1 MEFSTFVKESKPL
14 IEKNILNYLNT
25 QPILTSVSPWGED
38 FRERIKA
45 IAAQGKMIRG
55 ILVLLGYRMFGGA
68 DEKALPLASALELFH
83 TSLLIHDDIMDQ
95 DELRRGQKTLYKQ
108 YQDLAKNRGLTNSSR
123 TGESLGICAGD
134 LGFFLGFDLLSTV
147 DATPDIKQKLQRSIS
162 HELTLVGLG
171 QIQDVALGASTATP
185 TEEEILNVYR
195 FKTARYTFS
204 LPLMIGAMLAGAD
217 EKQLNTIEKA
227 GETLGIIF
235 QIKDDELGIF
245 GNEKQT
251 GKPVGSDLRE
261 GKKTLYYLYLSQ
273 IPDPTAQH
281 KLAAI
286 LGNKNIGD
294 NEIAF
299 IQQIITEHHIND
311 KIIAYVERLSKKYTA
326 EYESLL
332 IHDNDKKI
340 FQELLDY
347 TTGRSS

>member
-1 MEFSTFVKESKPL
+1 MDFLTFTTESKLL
-14 IEKNILNYLNT
+14 IEKNTLEYLTT
-25 QPILTSVSPWGED
+25 QPMLSKVAPWGED
-38 FRERIKA
+38 FRHRLKRFVT
-45 IAAQGKMIRG
+45 QGKMMRG
-55 ILVLLGYRMFGGA
+55 TLALLGYKLFGGSDYRA
-68 DEKALPLASALELFH
+68 IPLASSLELFH
-83 TSLLIHDDIMDQ
+83 TSFLIHDDIMDQ
-95 DELRRGQKTLYKQ
+95 DELRRGQQTLYKQ
-108 YQDLAKNRGLTNSSR
+108 YQDLAENRGLTSSSR

-147 DATPDIKQKLQRSIS
+147 DATPHIQQKILRSIS

-171 QIQDVALGASTATP
+171 QMQDVALGASTATP
-185 TEEEILNVYR
+185 TEEEILDVYR
-195 FKTARYTFS
+195 YKTARYTFS

-217 EKQLNTIEKA
+217 EKQVTTIENV

-251 GKPVGSDLRE
+251 GKPVGADLRE

-273 IPDPTAQH
+273 IPDPAVQH
-281 KLAAI
+281 KLTAI
-286 LGNKNIGD
+286 LGNKNIGN

-299 IQQIITEHHIND
+299 VQHIITKHHIDD
-311 KIIAYVERLSKKYTA
+311 KIKAYTERLSKKYAA
-326 EYESLL
+326 EYESLP

-340 FQELLDY
+340 FQELLDF